1 MTDDALPAPLAEH
14 VETVRAEW
22 IDRNG
27 HMNLAYYMVI
37 FDHGTDAL
45 LDALGIGE
53 AYSAATNGTIFA
65 AEAHLLYRQEL
76 HAGEAARVRSWLLG
90 ADAKR
95 LHILHEMVRDA
106 DGAPIAVNELLGL
119 HVDMASRRVAPVPPD
134 RAAVLDAATAPW
146 RDRSLPEGA
155 GRRIALERQDRT
167 RQTPKGG

>member
-1 MTDDALPAPLAEH
+1 MIDDALPAPLARH
-14 VETVRAEW
+14 VETVRADW

-76 HAGEAARVRSWLLG
+76 HAGETAQVRSWLLG

-95 LHILHEMVRDA
+95 LHILHEMVRDV
-106 DGAPIAVNELLGL
+106 DGARIAVNELLGL
-119 HVDMASRRVAPVPPD
+119 HVDMATRRVAPFPPD
-134 RAAVLDAATAPW
+134 RAAVLAAAAAPW
-146 RDRSLPEGA
+146 RDRTPPEGA
-155 GRRIALERQDRT
+155 GRRIAMARQNPEQQPPED
-167 RQTPKGG
+167 G